1 MADYTF
7 GRPDIAAAAIP
18 PSRLLR
24 YFEAG
29 V

>member
-1 MADYTF
+1 MADDTF
-7 GRPDIAAAAIP
+7 DRPDIATAAIP